1 MARYKIVLVISPIM
15 PDKPVTVSQNINST
29 LVRQSRFFASLPANL
44 QTEMAQ
50 KFRLEEWKKGNF
62 IDPALLM
69 TRFFTVLDGQIEMKR
84 SNPLNGREVTLDML
98 YPGDS
103 FDVVTLLDSKPHD
116 MIMSPLTNLQLMSVP
131 IEVMRQWLWSYPEL
145 NRQFLPYLADKMRHQ
160 ENQST
165 NFALHDVSTR
175 LSRIIL
181 KHINKVNAYTGHQK
195 DAHKHHLINGLSDE
209 VLARMAGSVRQVVNK
224 QLQHWKSQNILDKK
238 RNQLLINDLG
248 ALVKEAHYT
257 ESSLDNS

>member
-1 MARYKIVLVISPIM
+1 MITLIM
-15 PDKPVTVSQNINST
+15 SDKPVTVSQNVNST
-29 LVRQSRFFASLPANL
+29 LVRQSRFFTSLPTRL

-50 KFRLEEWKKGNF
+50 QFRLEEWKKASF
-62 IDPALLM
+62 IAPALLM
-69 TRFFTVLDGQIEMKR
+69 TRFFTVLDGQLEMKR
-84 SNPLNGREVTLDML
+84 SNPLNGREVTLDII

-103 FDVVTLLDSKPHD
+103 FDVVTLLDNKPHD
-116 MIMSPLTNLQLMSVP
+116 MIISPLTNLQLMSVP
-131 IEVMRQWLWSYPEL
+131 IEVMRKWLWSYPEL
-145 NRQFLPYLADKMRHQ
+145 NQQFLPYLADKMRNQ

-165 NFALHDVSTR
+165 NFALHNVSTR

-181 KHINKVNAYTGHQK
+181 KHINKVNAYTGRQQDEHQY
-195 DAHKHHLINGLSDE
+195 HLINGLSDE

-248 ALVKEAHYT
+248 ALYKEAHYT
-257 ESSLDNS
+257 ETTLEKP

>member
-1 MARYKIVLVISPIM
+1 MA
-15 PDKPVTVSQNINST
+15 DKPVTVSQNVNLT
-29 LVRQSRFFASLPANL
+29 LVRQSRFFASLPAKL
-44 QTEMAQ
+44 QSEMAQ
-50 KFRLEEWKKGNF
+50 QFRLEEWKKRSF
-62 IDPALLM
+62 IDPALLL

-84 SNPLNGREVTLDML
+84 SNPLSGREVTLDVL

-103 FDVVTLLDSKPHD
+103 FDVVTLLDNKPHD
-116 MIMSPLTNLQLMSVP
+116 ITISPLTNLQLMSVP

-145 NRQFLPYLADKMRHQ
+145 NQQFLPYLADKIRNQ

-181 KHINKVNAYTGHQK
+181 KHINKVNAYTGRQQDEHQ
-195 DAHKHHLINGLSDE
+195 HHLINGLSDE
-209 VLARMAGSVRQVVNK
+209 ALARMAGSVRQVVNK
-224 QLQHWKSQNILDKK
+224 QLQQWKSQNILDKK

-248 ALVKEAHYT
+248 ALYKEAHYT
-257 ESSLDNS
+257 ESTLEKS